1 MKDRQESAVLKDQLS
16 QITHTMSHRKSE
28 SVSKS
33 TPNFNQLGQNNDL
46 ILEEQKK
53 VIEEKLELERQRQ
66 DQDTQSVLNIRKMFK
81 FGTNDFQVF
90 VKNDKQSL
98 RPYSAY
104 TNDIMDTIQDK
115 FTKIVSSVKSK

>member
-1 MKDRQESAVLKDQLS
+1 M
-16 QITHTMSHRKSE
+16 
-28 SVSKS
+28 SVS
-33 TPNFNQLGQNNDL
+33 PQAILNLLGQNNDL
-46 ILEEQKK
+46 ILQEQKK
-53 VIEEKLELERQRQ
+53 VIEEKLDRERQRQ

-104 TNDIMDTIQDK
+104 TNDIMDNIQDK

>member
-1 MKDRQESAVLKDQLS
+1 M
-16 QITHTMSHRKSE
+16 
-28 SVSKS
+28 SVSPH
-33 TPNFNQLGQNNDL
+33 TFITCIGQNNDL
-46 ILEEQKK
+46 ILQEQKK
-53 VIEEKLELERQRQ
+53 VIEEKLDRERQRQ

-104 TNDIMDTIQDK
+104 TNDIMDNIQDK